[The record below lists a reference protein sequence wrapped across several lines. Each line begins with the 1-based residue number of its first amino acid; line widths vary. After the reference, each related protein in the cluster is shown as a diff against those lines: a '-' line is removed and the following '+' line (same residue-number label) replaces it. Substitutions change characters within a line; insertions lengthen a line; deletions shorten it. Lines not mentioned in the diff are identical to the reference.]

1 MTAQDKRTVDLVM
14 REMGG
19 MSRQQ
24 QLLLLAYANGLADGA
39 NAAEDRKQTKEE

>member
-14 REMGG
+14 REMRG

-24 QLLLLAYANGLADGA
+24 QLLLLAYANGLADGSK
-39 NAAEDRKQTKEE
+39 AAQPRKQTKEE

>member
-1 MTAQDKRTVDLVM
+1 MTAQNKMAIDLVM

-39 NAAEDRKQTKEE
+39 KAARQQKEE

>member
-1 MTAQDKRTVDLVM
+1 MTPKDKKAIDLVM
-14 REMGG
+14 REMRG

-39 NAAEDRKQTKEE
+39 KAARQTKEE

>member
-14 REMGG
+14 REMRG

-24 QLLLLAYANGLADGA
+24 QLLLLAYANGLADGSK
-39 NAAEDRKQTKEE
+39 AAQPQKQKEE

>member
-14 REMGG
+14 REMRG

-24 QLLLLAYANGLADGA
+24 QLLLLAYANGLADGSK
-39 NAAEDRKQTKEE
+39 AAQPQQKEE

>member
-39 NAAEDRKQTKEE
+39 KAARQKEEE

>member
-1 MTAQDKRTVDLVM
+1 MTTQDKKAIDLVM
-14 REMGG
+14 REMRG

-39 NAAEDRKQTKEE
+39 KAARQKKEE

>member
-14 REMGG
+14 REMRG

-24 QLLLLAYANGLADGA
+24 QLLLLAYANGLADGSK
-39 NAAEDRKQTKEE
+39 AAQPRKQKEE

>member
-1 MTAQDKRTVDLVM
+1 MTPKDKKAIDLVM
-14 REMGG
+14 REMRG

-39 NAAEDRKQTKEE
+39 KAARQKKEE

>member
-14 REMGG
+14 REMRG

-24 QLLLLAYANGLADGA
+24 QLLLLAYANGLADGSKTA
-39 NAAEDRKQTKEE
+39 QPRKQTKEE

>member
-14 REMGG
+14 REMRG

-24 QLLLLAYANGLADGA
+24 QLLLLAYTNGLADGSK
-39 NAAEDRKQTKEE
+39 AAQPQKQKEE